1 MGLIDTIEQKMNNE
15 VVLIDTSALYP
26 AEEIPLAEALHE
38 GLGGLEALDPAA
50 VSSRI
55 GKIQELEE
63 LSNTCHVTTIQ
74 RVCTEAERLVKIL
87 RGQQTYLSREIQE
100 SRDNFE
106 PEERDYYQE
115 MLQSIFDYS
124 LILQRYLKRL
134 KQDET
139 QTPNRYASARYE
151 TLMHIARENSKDLVL
166 KTHLKN
172 ER

>member
-38 GLGGLEALDPAA
+38 GLEGLQALDPAA

-63 LSNTCHVTTIQ
+63 LSNTGHVTTIQ
-74 RVCTEAERLVKIL
+74 RVRTEAGRLVQIL
-87 RGQQTYLSREIQE
+87 KEQQAYISREVGDSREDFEQE
-100 SRDNFE
+100 ENI
-106 PEERDYYQE
+106 YYQE

-124 LILQRYLKRL
+124 MILKRYLKRL
-134 KQDET
+134 Q
-139 QTPNRYASARYE
+139 QHE
-151 TLMHIARENSKDLVL
+151 TLVP
-166 KTHLKN
+166 N
-172 ER
+172 ESASERYN